1 MEELPGPDAY
11 PMDLPAIIANFYSRA
26 GFVALN
32 NGETGSIT
40 YIGTVSPAGGNLK
53 EPVVESTKK
62 AARCFYALEQ
72 NRADSK
78 RYPAIDPIDSYSKY
92 LEYDEVREYLDEK
105 IEKGWVDKVIKLK
118 DILLRGK
125 ETRDQINILGDD
137 GVPIEYH
144 IIFNKAEIIDFC
156 ILQQDA
162 FDKIDA
168 STPLER
174 QKYMVNLI
182 LDICN
187 SSFDF
192 DSFEEVNTYFKKVI
206 NQIRQMNYQEFK
218 CDTFNEME
226 KDLKKLLDERR
237 LPEFS
242 RKEHLME
249 EVLDEKKEG

>member
-1 MEELPGPDAY
+1 M
-11 PMDLPAIIANFYSRA
+11 
-26 GFVALN
+26 
-32 NGETGSIT
+32 
-40 YIGTVSPAGGNLK
+40 
-53 EPVVESTKK
+53 
-62 AARCFYALEQ
+62 
-72 NRADSK
+72 
-78 RYPAIDPIDSYSKY
+78 
-92 LEYDEVREYLDEK
+92 REYLDEK
-105 IEKGWVDKVIKLK
+105 IEKGWVDKVLRLK
-118 DILLRGK
+118 DVLLRGK
-125 ETRDQINILGDD
+125 ETHDQINILGDD

-206 NQIRQMNYQEFK
+206 NQLRQMNYQEFQ

-226 KDLKKLLDERR
+226 KDLKKLLDEKR
-237 LPEFS
+237 LSEFS
-242 RKEHLME
+242 RQEQLME
-249 EVLDEKKEG
+249 EVLDEKRED